1 MNRWSS
7 SVTVWRPRGL
17 VDELAKTALGRYA
30 VAVIGEEPRLAYNR
44 VLLSSVLAGRPARTR
59 SSSGRPT
66 GGGIAASRC
75 ATAIASPRSTPAAA
89 SSRSPAKR
97 ALEYSKLV
105 LATGSTP
112 LRLNVPGA
120 DLAGVHTFRDT
131 RDVDLLLSARCRR
144 RSASSSV
151 GGGLLGLEAAYG
163 LAKAGAPVTLLH
175 LMDRLMERQLDGP
188 AADLLK
194 TLVERKGIRILLN
207 ASTKCIHGDG
217 HVEAV
222 ELADGSRIEADAVI
236 FAAGIRPNIALA
248 KDAGIAVNRGIVVN
262 DEMQTASPDIYALGE
277 CAEHRGTCYGL
288 VEPAYEQARVL
299 ARHLAG
305 RPASYQGSVVS
316 TNLKVS
322 GVSVFSA
329 GDFMG
334 GEGGESLVL
343 TDRQA
348 RHLQEARHRRRPAHR
363 RGAHRRYRR
372 CAVVSR
378 ADPQPREGD
387 GDPHRH
393 DVRPRARASGRQGSL
408 IRRLEMTAIDPTLRA
423 TKTTCPYCGVGC
435 GVLATPTARAGAAIA
450 GDPDHPA
457 NFGRLCSK
465 GSALGETVG
474 AGKPVAVPDDP
485 LQGGAGTRRL
495 ERCARPRRPPHAAH
509 RPRATAPTRSRSH
522 LSGQLRPRITTSP
535 TS

>member
-1 MNRWSS
+1 MSEPLVIVGNGMAAAR
-7 SVTVWRPRGL
+7 L

-44 VLLSSVLAGRPARTR
+44 VLLSSVLAGETGSHEIELRPADWWRHRGVTVR
-59 SSSGRPT
+59 YGYRVTEVDTGRRELKIE
-66 GGGIAASRC
+66 GEESM
-75 ATAIASPRSTPAAA
+75 
-89 SSRSPAKR
+89 
-97 ALEYSKLV
+97 EYSKLV
-105 LATGSTP
+105 LAVGSTP

-131 RDVDLLLSARCRR
+131 RDVDLLLTLAAARKRVVV
-144 RSASSSV
+144 V

-175 LMDRLMERQLDGP
+175 LMDRLMERQLDAS

-207 ASTKCIHGDG
+207 ASTARIHGEG
-217 HVEAV
+217 HVQAV

-334 GEGGESLVL
+334 GEGSESLVL
-343 TDRQA
+343 SD
-348 RHLQEARHRRRPAHR
+348 RRRGTYKKLVISDGR
-363 RGAHRRYRR
+363 LTGA
-372 CAVVSR
+372 VLI
-378 ADPQPREGD
+378 GD
-387 GDPHRH
+387 TVD
-393 DVRPRARASGRQGSL
+393 ALWYLEL
-408 IRRLEMTAIDPTLRA
+408 IRNRD
-423 TKTTCPYCGVGC
+423 KV
-435 GVLATPTARAGAAIA
+435 AAIRT
-450 GDPDHPA
+450 DMM
-457 NFGRLCSK
+457 FGR
-465 GSALGETVG
+465 AL
-474 AGKPVAVPDDP
+474 
-485 LQGGAGTRRL
+485 
-495 ERCARPRRPPHAAH
+495 ARPSKAA
-509 RPRATAPTRSRSH
+509 
-522 LSGQLRPRITTSP
+522 
-535 TS
+535 